1 MANVG
6 GVGEKL
12 FKQVAKEVVG
22 DKSPGKSQVQGPEMT
37 LAVAALSVDGF
48 TKRDAQLLKTTFAD
62 ANLSIAARAV
72 YTDALGVDAVDTFK
86 AGSYGRI
93 TGTVE
98 RRDIMAIGGEA
109 PPSGDWLKL
118 SSAIKVDGKLVDS
131 VYLGDGFRSGSKL
144 ALNGRFD
151 VGTYGGVETTA
162 HTYVQLTGISN
173 LGKGEPLFDGK
184 KFTDAEGKT
193 LARLSYNRP
202 MIMDA
207 PAVILVLSADQKK
220 AFVGSMGGF
229 IRPEMN
235 PFHGFRS
242 QKELVKPT
250 RVETSDLTVGATTLK
265 KNGESLDFIGKDAQ
279 NRRWYFD
286 GDRSTAFGV
295 MGGKVDLAIHTS

>member
-22 DKSPGKSQVQGPEMT
+22 DKSPGKGQVQGPEMT
-37 LAVAALSVDGF
+37 LAVAALAVDGF

-62 ANLSIAARAV
+62 ANLSRAAHAV
-72 YTDALGVDAVDTFK
+72 YTDALGVDAIDTYK
-86 AGSYGRI
+86 AGSYGRV

-98 RRDIMAIGGEA
+98 RRNVMAIGGEA
-109 PPSGDWLKL
+109 PPGGDWLRL
-118 SSAIKVDGKLVDS
+118 SPAIKVDGKNVDS
-131 VYLGDGFRSGSKL
+131 LFLGDGFRAGSKVT
-144 ALNGRFD
+144 LNGRFD
-151 VGTYGGVETTA
+151 VDSYGGVETQA
-162 HTYVQLTGISN
+162 HTFVRLTGISN
-173 LGKGEPLFDGK
+173 LGKGEPTFDGK

-193 LARLSYNRP
+193 LSRLSYNRP

-242 QKELVKPT
+242 QKDLVKPN
-250 RVETSDLTVGATTLK
+250 RVELSDLTAGATTLK
-265 KNGESLDFIGKDAQ
+265 KNGESLDFIGKDSQ

-295 MGGKVDLAIHTS
+295 LGGKVDLAIHTA